1 MNQVNKKSQYR
12 VLIADDV
19 LETRRNTR
27 LMLADNP
34 MVDIVAIAHNG
45 REAVELAKRH
55 QPDIALMD
63 INMPEMNG
71 FEAFQEMYKIFPTM
85 ACIIISAEDDNQSFR
100 SAMNVGAREY
110 LVKPF
115 TVYQLNNA
123 VKRVGDIVKAE
134 REKADVSERL
144 RKQRASYLL
153 QLANEYARS
162 RRTDDEALEVFEQL
176 AADPHCEL
184 RWLRTLAM
192 LYVIRQ
198 EWLKLQVLSGRLA
211 RQFAAQSPP
220 Q

>member
-1 MNQVNKKSQYR
+1 MNPANKKTPYR

-34 MVDIVAIAHNG
+34 MVDIVAIAHDG
-45 REAVELAKRH
+45 QEAVELAKKH

-63 INMPEMNG
+63 INMPKLNG
-71 FEAFQEMYKIFPTM
+71 FEAFQEMHRIFPTM
-85 ACIIISAEDDNQSFR
+85 ACVIISAEDDNQSFR
-100 SAMNVGAREY
+100 SAMNIGAREY

-123 VKRVGDIVKAE
+123 VKRVGDIVKME
-134 REKADVSERL
+134 REQADVADRL

-153 QLANEYARS
+153 QLAHEYSKS

-176 AADPHCEL
+176 AANPQCEL

-192 LYVIRQ
+192 LYIIRQ

-211 RQFAAQSPP
+211 RKFG
-220 Q
+220 

>member
-1 MNQVNKKSQYR
+1 MNQAQKKSLYR

-34 MVDIVAIAHNG
+34 MVDIVAIAHDG
-45 REAVELAKRH
+45 QEAVDLAKKH
-55 QPDIALMD
+55 QPDIALLD
-63 INMPEMNG
+63 INMPKKNG
-71 FEAFQEMYKIFPTM
+71 FEAFQEMHKIFPTM
-85 ACIIISAEDDNQSFR
+85 ACVIISAEDDNQSFR

-123 VKRVGDIVKAE
+123 VKRVGDIVKSDRDKAE
-134 REKADVSERL
+134 VSEHL
-144 RKQRASYLL
+144 RAQRASYLV
-153 QLANEYARS
+153 QLAGEYAKS

-176 AADPHCEL
+176 VANPKCEL

-198 EWLKLQVLSGRLA
+198 EWPKLQVLAGRLV
-211 RQFAAQSPP
+211 RQFG
-220 Q
+220 

>member
-1 MNQVNKKSQYR
+1 MAKVKKRTPYR

-45 REAVELAKRH
+45 REAVELAKKH

-71 FEAFQEMYKIFPTM
+71 FEAFQEMYKIFPSM
-85 ACIIISAEDDNQSFR
+85 ACVIISAEDDNQSFR

-134 REKADVSERL
+134 REKAEVADRL
-144 RKQRASYLL
+144 RRQRASYLM
-153 QLANEYARS
+153 QLAHEYSKS
-162 RRTDDEALEVFEQL
+162 RRTDDEAVEVFEQL
-176 AADPHCEL
+176 AANPRCEL

-192 LYVIRQ
+192 LYIIRQ
-198 EWLKLQVLSGRLA
+198 EWKKLQVLSGRLA
-211 RQFAAQSPP
+211 RQFG
-220 Q
+220 

>member
-1 MNQVNKKSQYR
+1 MMDQAQKRTPYR

-45 REAVELAKRH
+45 REAVELAKKH

-71 FEAFQEMYKIFPTM
+71 FEAFKAMYEIFPSM
-85 ACIIISAEDDNQSFR
+85 ACVIISAEDDNQSFR

-134 REKADVSERL
+134 RDKAEVAERL
-144 RKQRASYLL
+144 QAQRASYLI
-153 QLANEYARS
+153 QLANEYSRS
-162 RRTDDEALEVFEQL
+162 RRTDDEAVEVFEQL
-176 AADPHCEL
+176 AANPRCEL

-192 LYVIRQ
+192 LYIIRQ
-198 EWLKLQVLSGRLA
+198 EWKKLQVLSGRLA
-211 RQFAAQSPP
+211 RQFG
-220 Q
+220 

>member
-1 MNQVNKKSQYR
+1 MNQAKKSPYR

-45 REAVELAKRH
+45 REAVELAKKH
-55 QPDIALMD
+55 QPDIALLD

-71 FEAFQEMYKIFPTM
+71 FEAFQAMYKIFPTM
-85 ACIIISAEDDNQSFR
+85 ACVIISAEDDNQSFR

-123 VKRVGDIVKAE
+123 VKRVGDIVKTD
-134 REKADVSERL
+134 REKAEVAGRL
-144 RKQRASYLL
+144 KEQRSSYLL
-153 QLANEYARS
+153 QLAIEYSKS
-162 RRTDDEALEVFEQL
+162 RRTDDEAVEVFEQL
-176 AADPHCEL
+176 AANPKCEV

-192 LYVIRQ
+192 LYIIRQ
-198 EWLKLQVLSGRLA
+198 DWMRLQVLAGRLA
-211 RQFAAQSPP
+211 RQFG
-220 Q
+220 

>member
-1 MNQVNKKSQYR
+1 MTQAQKKSPYR

-45 REAVELAKRH
+45 REAVELAKKH
-55 QPDIALMD
+55 QPDIALLD

-71 FEAFQEMYKIFPTM
+71 FEAFQEMHKIFPSM
-85 ACIIISAEDDNQSFR
+85 ACVIISAEDDNQSFR

-134 REKADVSERL
+134 REKEDVAANL
-144 RKQRASYLL
+144 REQRASYLI
-153 QLANEYARS
+153 QLAGEYAKS
-162 RRTDDEALEVFEQL
+162 RRTDDEAVDVFEQL
-176 AADPHCEL
+176 AANPHCDL

-198 EWLKLQVLSGRLA
+198 DWLKLQVLAGRLA
-211 RQFAAQSPP
+211 RQFG
-220 Q
+220 

>member
-1 MNQVNKKSQYR
+1 MMDQPKKRTPYR

-45 REAVELAKRH
+45 REAVELAKKH

-71 FEAFQEMYKIFPTM
+71 FEAFQAMYDIFPSM
-85 ACIIISAEDDNQSFR
+85 ACVIISAEDDNQSFR

-123 VKRVGDIVKAE
+123 IKRVGDIVKAE
-134 REKADVSERL
+134 REKAEVAQRL
-144 RKQRASYLL
+144 RQQRASYLI
-153 QLANEYARS
+153 QLAHEYSKS
-162 RRTDDEALEVFEQL
+162 RRTDDEAVEVFEQL
-176 AADPHCEL
+176 AANPRCEL

-192 LYVIRQ
+192 LYIIRQ
-198 EWLKLQVLSGRLA
+198 EWKKLQVLSGRLA
-211 RQFAAQSPP
+211 RQFG
-220 Q
+220 

>member
-1 MNQVNKKSQYR
+1 MNQANKRSSYR

-45 REAVELAKRH
+45 REAVELAKKH
-55 QPDIALMD
+55 QPDIALLD

-71 FEAFQEMYKIFPTM
+71 FEAFQAMYKIFPTM
-85 ACIIISAEDDNQSFR
+85 ACVIISAEDDNQSFR

-123 VKRVGDIVKAE
+123 VKRVGDIVKSE
-134 REKADVSERL
+134 REKAEVAGRL
-144 RKQRASYLL
+144 KEQRSSYLL
-153 QLANEYARS
+153 QLATEYS
-162 RRTDDEALEVFEQL
+162 KTRRTDDEAVEVFEQL
-176 AADPHCEL
+176 AANPKCEV

-192 LYVIRQ
+192 LYIIRQ
-198 EWLKLQVLSGRLA
+198 DWMKLQVLAGRLA
-211 RQFAAQSPP
+211 RQFG
-220 Q
+220 

>member
-1 MNQVNKKSQYR
+1 MEQTNRKQTPYR

-45 REAVELAKRH
+45 QEAIDLAKKH
-55 QPDIALMD
+55 QPDIALLD
-63 INMPEMNG
+63 INMPKMNG
-71 FEAFQEMYKIFPTM
+71 FEAFQEMHRIFPTM
-85 ACIIISAEDDNQSFR
+85 ACIIISAEEDNQSFR

-123 VKRVGDIVKAE
+123 VKRVGDIVKKD
-134 REKADVSERL
+134 REKAEVAERL
-144 RKQRASYLL
+144 QKQRETYLT
-153 QLANEYARS
+153 QLAYEYSKS

-176 AADPHCEL
+176 AANPHCDL

-192 LYVIRQ
+192 LYIIRQ
-198 EWLKLQVLSGRLA
+198 EWVKLQVLAGRLA
-211 RQFAAQSPP
+211 RQSK
-220 Q
+220 

>member
-1 MNQVNKKSQYR
+1 MAQATKRTPYR

-45 REAVELAKRH
+45 REAVELAKKH

-71 FEAFQEMYKIFPTM
+71 FEAFQEMYKIFPSM
-85 ACIIISAEDDNQSFR
+85 ACVIISAEDDNQSFR

-134 REKADVSERL
+134 REKAEVADRL
-144 RKQRASYLL
+144 RRQRASYLM
-153 QLANEYARS
+153 QLAHEYSKS
-162 RRTDDEALEVFEQL
+162 RRTDDEAVEVFEQL
-176 AADPHCEL
+176 AANPRCEL

-192 LYVIRQ
+192 LYIIRQ
-198 EWLKLQVLSGRLA
+198 EWKKLQVLSGRLA
-211 RQFAAQSPP
+211 RQFG
-220 Q
+220 

>member
-1 MNQVNKKSQYR
+1 MMDQAKKRTPYR

-45 REAVELAKRH
+45 REAVELAKKH

-71 FEAFQEMYKIFPTM
+71 FEAFQEMYKIFPSM
-85 ACIIISAEDDNQSFR
+85 ACVIISAEDDNQSFR

-134 REKADVSERL
+134 REKAEVAEHL
-144 RKQRASYLL
+144 RQQRASYLL
-153 QLANEYARS
+153 QLAQEYSRS
-162 RRTDDEALEVFEQL
+162 RRTDDEAVEVFEQM
-176 AADPHCEL
+176 AANPRCEL

-192 LYVIRQ
+192 LYIIRQ
-198 EWLKLQVLSGRLA
+198 EWKKLQVLSGRLA
-211 RQFAAQSPP
+211 RQFG
-220 Q
+220 

>member
-1 MNQVNKKSQYR
+1 MNQVQKKSPYR

-34 MVDIVAIAHNG
+34 MVDIVAIAHDG
-45 REAVELAKRH
+45 REAVELAKKH
-55 QPDIALMD
+55 QPDIALLD

-71 FEAFQEMYKIFPTM
+71 FEAFQKMHEIFPSM
-85 ACIIISAEDDNQSFR
+85 ACVIISAEDDNQSFR

-123 VKRVGDIVKAE
+123 VKRVGDIVKSE
-134 REKADVSERL
+134 REKADVAASL
-144 RKQRASYLL
+144 RKQRASYLV
-153 QLANEYARS
+153 QLAGEYAKS

-176 AADPHCEL
+176 AANPNCEL

-198 EWLKLQVLSGRLA
+198 DWLKLQVLAGRLA
-211 RQFAAQSPP
+211 RQFG
-220 Q
+220 

>member
-1 MNQVNKKSQYR
+1 MDQGQKRTPYR

-45 REAVELAKRH
+45 QEAVELAKKH

-63 INMPEMNG
+63 INMPIMNG
-71 FEAFQEMYKIFPTM
+71 FEAFQEMYKIFPSM
-85 ACIIISAEDDNQSFR
+85 ACVIISAEDDNQSFR

-134 REKADVSERL
+134 REKA
-144 RKQRASYLL
+144 
-153 QLANEYARS
+153 
-162 RRTDDEALEVFEQL
+162 EV
-176 AADPHCEL
+176 AD
-184 RWLRTLAM
+184 
-192 LYVIRQ
+192 
-198 EWLKLQVLSGRLA
+198 LA
-211 RQFAAQSPP
+211 RPGLCVC
-220 Q
+220 

>member
-1 MNQVNKKSQYR
+1 MMDQPRKRTPYR

-45 REAVELAKRH
+45 REAVDLAKKH

-71 FEAFQEMYKIFPTM
+71 FEAFQAMYDIFPSM
-85 ACIIISAEDDNQSFR
+85 ACVIISAEDDNQSFR

-123 VKRVGDIVKAE
+123 IKRVGDIVKAE
-134 REKADVSERL
+134 REKAEVAQRL
-144 RKQRASYLL
+144 RQQRASYLI
-153 QLANEYARS
+153 QLAHEYSKS
-162 RRTDDEALEVFEQL
+162 RRTDDEAVEVFEQL
-176 AADPHCEL
+176 AANPRCEL

-192 LYVIRQ
+192 LYIIRQ
-198 EWLKLQVLSGRLA
+198 EWKKLQVLSGRLA
-211 RQFAAQSPP
+211 RQFG
-220 Q
+220 

>member
-1 MNQVNKKSQYR
+1 MNPANKKTPYR

-34 MVDIVAIAHNG
+34 MVDIVAIAHDG
-45 REAVELAKRH
+45 QEAVDLAKKH

-63 INMPEMNG
+63 INMPKLNG
-71 FEAFQEMYKIFPTM
+71 FEAFQEMHRIFPTM
-85 ACIIISAEDDNQSFR
+85 ACVIISAEDDNQSFR
-100 SAMNVGAREY
+100 SAMNIGAREY

-123 VKRVGDIVKAE
+123 VKRVGDIVKIE
-134 REKADVSERL
+134 RDQADVADRL

-153 QLANEYARS
+153 QLAHEYSKS
-162 RRTDDEALEVFEQL
+162 RRTDDEALEVFEQM
-176 AADPHCEL
+176 AANPQCEL

-192 LYVIRQ
+192 LYIIRQ
-198 EWLKLQVLSGRLA
+198 DWLKLQVLSGRLA
-211 RQFAAQSPP
+211 RQFG
-220 Q
+220 

>member
-1 MNQVNKKSQYR
+1 MNQTQKKSLYR

-34 MVDIVAIAHNG
+34 MVDIVAIAHDG
-45 REAVELAKRH
+45 QEAVDLAKKH
-55 QPDIALMD
+55 QPDIALLD
-63 INMPEMNG
+63 INMPKMNG
-71 FEAFQEMYKIFPTM
+71 FEAFEEMHKIFPTM
-85 ACIIISAEDDNQSFR
+85 ACVIISAEDDNQSFR
-100 SAMNVGAREY
+100 SAMNIGAREY

-123 VKRVGDIVKAE
+123 VKRVGDIVKSE

-144 RKQRASYLL
+144 RAQRASYLV
-153 QLANEYARS
+153 QLAVEYAKS

-176 AADPHCEL
+176 AANPKCDL

-198 EWLKLQVLSGRLA
+198 EWLRLQVLAGRLA
-211 RQFAAQSPP
+211 RQFG
-220 Q
+220 

>member
-1 MNQVNKKSQYR
+1 MDQSRKRTPYR

-45 REAVELAKRH
+45 REAVELAKKH

-71 FEAFQEMYKIFPTM
+71 FEAFQAMYDIFPSM
-85 ACIIISAEDDNQSFR
+85 ACVIISAEDDNQSFR

-134 REKADVSERL
+134 REKAEVAQRL
-144 RKQRASYLL
+144 RQQRASYLI
-153 QLANEYARS
+153 QLAHEYSKS
-162 RRTDDEALEVFEQL
+162 RRTDDEAVEVFEQL
-176 AADPHCEL
+176 AANPRCEL

-192 LYVIRQ
+192 LYIIRQ
-198 EWLKLQVLSGRLA
+198 EWKKLQVLSGRLA
-211 RQFAAQSPP
+211 RQFG
-220 Q
+220 

>member
-1 MNQVNKKSQYR
+1 MEQANRKQTPYR

-45 REAVELAKRH
+45 QEAIDLAKKH
-55 QPDIALMD
+55 QPDIALLD
-63 INMPEMNG
+63 INMPKMNG
-71 FEAFQEMYKIFPTM
+71 FEAFQEMHRIFPTM
-85 ACIIISAEDDNQSFR
+85 ACIIISAEEDNQSFR

-123 VKRVGDIVKAE
+123 VKRVGDIVKKDREQAEVAE
-134 REKADVSERL
+134 RLQKRRET
-144 RKQRASYLL
+144 YLT
-153 QLANEYARS
+153 QLAYEYSKS

-176 AADPHCEL
+176 AANPHCDL

-192 LYVIRQ
+192 LYIIRQ
-198 EWLKLQVLSGRLA
+198 EWVKLQVLAGRLA
-211 RQFAAQSPP
+211 RQSK
-220 Q
+220 

>member
-1 MNQVNKKSQYR
+1 MDQAPKRTPYR

-45 REAVELAKRH
+45 KEAVDLAKKH

-63 INMPEMNG
+63 INMPIMNG
-71 FEAFQEMYKIFPTM
+71 FEAFQEMYNIFPSM
-85 ACIIISAEDDNQSFR
+85 ACVIISAEDDNQSFR

-134 REKADVSERL
+134 REKAEVAERL
-144 RKQRASYLL
+144 QKQRASYLM
-153 QLANEYARS
+153 QLAHEYSKS
-162 RRTDDEALEVFEQL
+162 RRTDDEAVEVFEQL
-176 AADPHCEL
+176 AANPKCEL

-192 LYVIRQ
+192 LYIIRQ
-198 EWLKLQVLSGRLA
+198 DWKKLQVLSGRLA
-211 RQFAAQSPP
+211 RQFG
-220 Q
+220 

>member
-1 MNQVNKKSQYR
+1 MNQAKKSPYR

-45 REAVELAKRH
+45 REAVELAKKH
-55 QPDIALMD
+55 QPDIALLD

-85 ACIIISAEDDNQSFR
+85 ACVIISAEDDNQSFR
-100 SAMNVGAREY
+100 TAMNVGAREY

-123 VKRVGDIVKAE
+123 VKRVGDIVKVERDKAE
-134 REKADVSERL
+134 VAGRL
-144 RKQRASYLL
+144 KEQRSSYLL
-153 QLANEYARS
+153 QLATEYS
-162 RRTDDEALEVFEQL
+162 KTRRTDDEAVEVFEQL
-176 AADPHCEL
+176 AANPKCEV

-192 LYVIRQ
+192 LYIIRQ
-198 EWLKLQVLSGRLA
+198 DWMKLQVLAGRLA
-211 RQFAAQSPP
+211 RQFG
-220 Q
+220 

>member
-1 MNQVNKKSQYR
+1 MNPANKKTPYR

-34 MVDIVAIAHNG
+34 MVDIVAIAHDG
-45 REAVELAKRH
+45 QEAVELAKKH

-63 INMPEMNG
+63 INMPKLNG
-71 FEAFQEMYKIFPTM
+71 FEAFQEMHRIFPTM
-85 ACIIISAEDDNQSFR
+85 ACVIISAEDDNQSFR
-100 SAMNVGAREY
+100 SAMNIGAREY

-123 VKRVGDIVKAE
+123 VKRVGDIVKME
-134 REKADVSERL
+134 REQADVADRL

-153 QLANEYARS
+153 QLAHEYSKS

-176 AADPHCEL
+176 AANPQCEL

-192 LYVIRQ
+192 LYIIRQ
-198 EWLKLQVLSGRLA
+198 DWLKLQVLSGRLA
-211 RQFAAQSPP
+211 RQFG
-220 Q
+220 

>member
-1 MNQVNKKSQYR
+1 MSQGQKRSPYR

-45 REAVELAKRH
+45 REAVDLAMKH
-55 QPDIALMD
+55 QPDIALLD

-71 FEAFQEMYKIFPTM
+71 FEAFEEMHKVFPTM
-85 ACIIISAEDDNQSFR
+85 ACVIISAEDDNQSFR

-134 REKADVSERL
+134 REKADVAERL
-144 RKQRASYLL
+144 QKQRESYLL
-153 QLANEYARS
+153 QLAGEYARS
-162 RRTDDEALEVFEQL
+162 RRTDEEALEVFEQL
-176 AADPHCEL
+176 ASNPKCDI

-192 LYVIRQ
+192 LYIIRQ
-198 EWLKLQVLSGRLA
+198 DWMKLQVLAGRLA
-211 RQFAAQSPP
+211 RQFGKNP
-220 Q
+220 

>member
-1 MNQVNKKSQYR
+1 MNPANKKTPYR

-45 REAVELAKRH
+45 REAVELARKH
-55 QPDIALMD
+55 QPDIALLD

-71 FEAFQEMYKIFPTM
+71 FEAFQAMHEIFPTM
-85 ACIIISAEDDNQSFR
+85 ACVIISAEDDNQSFR

-123 VKRVGDIVKAE
+123 VKRVGDIVKMD
-134 REKADVSERL
+134 REQADVADRL
-144 RKQRASYLL
+144 RKQRVSYLL
-153 QLANEYARS
+153 QLAHEYSKS

-176 AADPHCEL
+176 AANPQCEL

-192 LYVIRQ
+192 LYIIRQ
-198 EWLKLQVLSGRLA
+198 DWLKLQVLSGRLA
-211 RQFAAQSPP
+211 RQFG
-220 Q
+220 

>member
-1 MNQVNKKSQYR
+1 MNQVNKKSPYR

-34 MVDIVAIAHNG
+34 MVDIVAIAHDG
-45 REAVELAKRH
+45 REAIELAKKH

-63 INMPEMNG
+63 INMPEING
-71 FEAFQEMYKIFPTM
+71 FEAFQEMHKIFPTM

-100 SAMNVGAREY
+100 SAMSIGAREY

-123 VKRVGDIVKAE
+123 VKQVGDIVKAD
-134 REKADVSERL
+134 RDQADVAQRL
-144 RKQRASYLL
+144 RQQRASFLL
-153 QLANEYARS
+153 QLAHEYTKS

-176 AADPHCEL
+176 AANPQCEL

-192 LYVIRQ
+192 LYIIRQ

-211 RQFAAQSPP
+211 RVFG
-220 Q
+220 

>member
-1 MNQVNKKSQYR
+1 MNQAIKKSPYR

-45 REAVELAKRH
+45 REAVELAKKH
-55 QPDIALMD
+55 QPDIALLD

-71 FEAFQEMYKIFPTM
+71 FEAFQEMHKIFPSM
-85 ACIIISAEDDNQSFR
+85 ACVIISAEDDNQSFR

-123 VKRVGDIVKAE
+123 VKRVGDIVKKD
-134 REKADVSERL
+134 REQADVAL
-144 RKQRASYLL
+144 QLKQQRASYLL
-153 QLANEYARS
+153 QLAQEFS
-162 RRTDDEALEVFEQL
+162 KTRRTDDEAMEVFEQL
-176 AADPHCEL
+176 AANPQCEI

-192 LYVIRQ
+192 LYIIRQ
-198 EWLKLQVLSGRLA
+198 EWLKLQVLAGRLA
-211 RQFAAQSPP
+211 RQFG
-220 Q
+220 

>member
-1 MNQVNKKSQYR
+1 MEQAKRKQTPYR

-45 REAVELAKRH
+45 QEAIDLAKKH
-55 QPDIALMD
+55 QPDIALLD
-63 INMPEMNG
+63 INMPKMNG
-71 FEAFQEMYKIFPTM
+71 FEAFQEMHRIFPTM
-85 ACIIISAEDDNQSFR
+85 ACIIISAEEDNQSFR

-123 VKRVGDIVKAE
+123 VKRVGDIVKKDREQAEVAE
-134 REKADVSERL
+134 RL
-144 RKQRASYLL
+144 QKQRETYLT
-153 QLANEYARS
+153 QLAYEYSKS

-176 AADPHCEL
+176 AANPHCDL

-192 LYVIRQ
+192 LYIIRQ
-198 EWLKLQVLSGRLA
+198 EWVKLQVLAGRLA
-211 RQFAAQSPP
+211 RQSK
-220 Q
+220 

>member
-1 MNQVNKKSQYR
+1 MNPANKKTPYR

-45 REAVELAKRH
+45 REAVDLAKKH
-55 QPDIALMD
+55 QPDIALLD

-71 FEAFQEMYKIFPTM
+71 FEAFQAMHEIFPTM
-85 ACIIISAEDDNQSFR
+85 ACVIISAEDDNQSFR

-123 VKRVGDIVKAE
+123 VKRVGDIVKMD
-134 REKADVSERL
+134 REQADVADRL
-144 RKQRASYLL
+144 RKQRVSFLL
-153 QLANEYARS
+153 QLAHEYSKS

-176 AADPHCEL
+176 AANPQCEL

-192 LYVIRQ
+192 LYIIRQ
-198 EWLKLQVLSGRLA
+198 DWLKLQVLSGRLA
-211 RQFAAQSPP
+211 RQFG
-220 Q
+220 

>member
-1 MNQVNKKSQYR
+1 MSQANKRSTYR

-45 REAVELAKRH
+45 REAVELAKKH
-55 QPDIALMD
+55 QPDIALLD

-85 ACIIISAEDDNQSFR
+85 ACVIISAEDDNQSFR

-134 REKADVSERL
+134 REKAEVAGRL
-144 RKQRASYLL
+144 KEQRASYLL
-153 QLANEYARS
+153 QLATEYS
-162 RRTDDEALEVFEQL
+162 KTRRTDDEAIEVFEQL
-176 AADPHCEL
+176 AANPKCEL

-192 LYVIRQ
+192 LYIIRQ
-198 EWLKLQVLSGRLA
+198 EWMKLQVLAGRLA
-211 RQFAAQSPP
+211 RQFG
-220 Q
+220 

>member
-1 MNQVNKKSQYR
+1 MNQVNKKSPYR
-12 VLIADDV
+12 VIIADEG

-45 REAVELAKRH
+45 REAVELAKKH
-55 QPDIALMD
+55 QPDIALLD

-71 FEAFQEMYKIFPTM
+71 FEAFQEMHSIFPTM
-85 ACIIISAEDDNQSFR
+85 ACVIISAEDDNQSFR

-123 VKRVGDIVKAE
+123 VKRVGDIVKKD
-134 REKADVSERL
+134 REQADVAERL

-153 QLANEYARS
+153 QLAHEYTKS

-176 AADPHCEL
+176 AANPHCEL
-184 RWLRTLAM
+184 RYLRTLAM
-192 LYVIRQ
+192 LYIIRQ
-198 EWLKLQVLSGRLA
+198 DWLKLQVLSGRLA
-211 RQFAAQSPP
+211 RQFG
-220 Q
+220 

>member
-1 MNQVNKKSQYR
+1 MNREKKRSPYR
-12 VLIADDV
+12 VIIADDV

-34 MVDIVAIAHNG
+34 MVDIVAIAHDG
-45 REAVELAKRH
+45 QEAVELAKKH

-63 INMPEMNG
+63 INMPKLNG
-71 FEAFQEMYKIFPTM
+71 FEAFQEMHRIFPTM
-85 ACIIISAEDDNQSFR
+85 ACVIISAEDDNQSFR
-100 SAMNVGAREY
+100 SAMNIGAREY

-123 VKRVGDIVKAE
+123 VKRVGDIVKKE
-134 REKADVSERL
+134 REQADVADRL

-153 QLANEYARS
+153 QLAHEYSKS

-176 AADPHCEL
+176 VANPQCEL

-192 LYVIRQ
+192 LYIIRQ
-198 EWLKLQVLSGRLA
+198 DWLKLQVLSGRLA
-211 RQFAAQSPP
+211 RQFG
-220 Q
+220 

>member
-1 MNQVNKKSQYR
+1 MNQVKKSPYR

-45 REAVELAKRH
+45 REAVELAKKH
-55 QPDIALMD
+55 QPDIALLD

-71 FEAFQEMYKIFPTM
+71 FEAFQAMYKIFPTM
-85 ACIIISAEDDNQSFR
+85 ACVIISAEDDNQSFR

-134 REKADVSERL
+134 REKAEVAARL
-144 RKQRASYLL
+144 KEQRSSYLL
-153 QLANEYARS
+153 QLATEYS
-162 RRTDDEALEVFEQL
+162 KTRRTDDEAIEVFEQL
-176 AADPHCEL
+176 AANPKCEM

-192 LYVIRQ
+192 LYIIRQ
-198 EWLKLQVLSGRLA
+198 EWMKLQVLAGRLA
-211 RQFAAQSPP
+211 RQFG
-220 Q
+220 